1 MHGKHLAF
9 KRHFCLPICPIFPK
23 SIRQTGMYRL
33 PGRTGGMQGNGSQRM
48 IAHSGK
54 NIENQQQ
61 ELKIIKDTPGIKMSK
76 SARPGLPESL
86 IPEPNQKAAAG
97 PAAF

>member
-1 MHGKHLAF
+1 MPHEL
-9 KRHFCLPICPIFPK
+9 LYL
-23 SIRQTGMYRL
+23 SL
-33 PGRTGGMQGNGSQRM
+33 S
-48 IAHSGK
+48 
-54 NIENQQQ
+54 
-61 ELKIIKDTPGIKMSK
+61 LKIIKDTPGTKMSK